1 MDMKKLMKQAQKAQA
16 AQAQVQEKLAA
27 MTLTGTAGGSLVT
40 ATVNGQGEILAVK
53 ISPAVVDPE
62 DVEGLEDLVLVAVK
76 DAQKKAGD
84 AQQEEMRGVL
94 SGLGGMGF

>member
-1 MDMKKLMKQAQKAQA
+1 MKKLMKQAQKAQA